1 MVKSVYQ
8 EINGWLH
15 WGASCRIIWWQ
26 GLMTVQTE
34 LLPSKTLS
42 RLSKCLLSGERLCLV
57 DWFSFLE
64 TTVSFMRK
72 EKHNYPLLVSLI
84 SLSLFL
90 RIFFFLIQ
98 LTMRADEGRF
108 CWCHDSL
115 YKDYCCWSSDSF
127 LVIYEVVKW
136 QDLIMLFM
144 SRTWEGTKRKP

>member
-84 SLSLFL
+84 SPSLPSNILLSYTTDNESRWGTFL
-90 RIFFFLIQ
+90 LMPWFTLQRLLLLVEWFIFSDLRGCKMTRFDYAFHVSN
-98 LTMRADEGRF
+98 MRGN
-108 CWCHDSL
+108 
-115 YKDYCCWSSDSF
+115 K
-127 LVIYEVVKW
+127 
-136 QDLIMLFM
+136 
-144 SRTWEGTKRKP
+144 T